1 MCKKCICLIRVSTL
15 QQDYEAQKKEVVRI
29 ARSDGYKN
37 NEIAIVEGKESA
49 IKLKEEQ
56 RETISEMKEIINEN
70 PSIESVYVFA
80 VDRLARRVSVVISV
94 KDYLLDRGINLV
106 FLNPHKMATMRK
118 DAKTGKMIED
128 ELTALVLMFLAYGA
142 EMEMKLKNIRFEVAK
157 SALKRNGKLYGGTP
171 LYGYIKADDKSII
184 PDEEKGAADVIR
196 RIFTDYVNKEKSLI
210 VIFHELVQEGVLKS
224 AKPGTGKC
232 RIHKIITNPA
242 YSGRKP
248 LKGENVYPAIVTE
261 ELQDAAIAKSHNS
274 RMKPKTTQKTI
285 YYGKGIVRN
294 MATGHIMTGTRNI
307 VAYRDFESRLVVN
320 VNVIDSILWYEAV
333 ELKKIDLAKHWE
345 ANKSEYQSEIEKNNI
360 KIETINGLLSEIK
373 KRQSL
378 AFRLLM
384 AGKVSEDIYEE
395 QMKEVE
401 ADAKKWEKQLAQLN
415 SVNEQYTMMLNNI
428 QEANYNDIS
437 VKDVTDDE
445 ERKKIIQSVIE
456 EVQVT
461 PQYDK
466 NKSLKIQIIRMPFL
480 KNPHEDSEYYIYWV
494 RGGVIHL
501 EWHNPEKCTV
511 KDISRF
517 YTKRLKKYKY
527 ATGTKKNE

>member
-15 QQDYEAQKKEVVRI
+15 QQDFEAQKKEVVRV
-29 ARSDGYKN
+29 AKADGYKDS
-37 NEIAIVEGKESA
+37 EIAIVEGKESA

-94 KDYLLDRGINLV
+94 KDYLLDKGINLV

-118 DAKTGKMIED
+118 DTKTGKMVED

-157 SALKRNGKLYGGTP
+157 SALKRNGKLYGGIP
-171 LYGYIKADDKSII
+171 LYGYVKAEDKSII
-184 PDEEKGAADVIR
+184 PDEDNGTANVVR

-210 VIFHELVQEGVLKS
+210 VIFNELVQEGIFKS

-232 RIHKIITNPA
+232 RIHKIIINPA

-248 LKGENVYPAIVTE
+248 IKGENVYPAIVSE
-261 ELQDAAIAKSHNS
+261 ELQDAAIIKCHDS
-274 RMKPKTTQKTI
+274 RMKPKTTQKTV

-307 VAYRDFESRLVVN
+307 IAYRDFESRLVVN

-333 ELKKIDLAKHWE
+333 ELKKIDLAYHWE
-345 ANKSEYQSEIEKNNI
+345 ANKKGYQSEIEKNSI

-373 KRQSL
+373 SRQSL

-384 AGKVSEDIYEE
+384 QGKVSEDVYDE

-401 ADAKKWEKQLAQLN
+401 TDAKKWEKQLAQLN
-415 SVNEQYTMMLNNI
+415 SINEQYTMMLNNI
-428 QEANYNDIS
+428 QETNYNDIS

-461 PQYDK
+461 PLYDK
-466 NKSLKIQIIRMPFL
+466 NKSLKIQIVRIPLL

-494 RGGVIHL
+494 RGGVVHL
-501 EWHNPEKCTV
+501 EWHQPLKGRIV
-511 KDISRF
+511 DISHS

-527 ATGTKKNE
+527 SQGIAKK